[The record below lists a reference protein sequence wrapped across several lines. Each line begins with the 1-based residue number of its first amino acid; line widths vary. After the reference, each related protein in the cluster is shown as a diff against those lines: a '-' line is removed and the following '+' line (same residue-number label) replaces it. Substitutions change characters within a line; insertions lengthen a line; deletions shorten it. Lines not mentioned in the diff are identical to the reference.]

1 VKKILAILLFLI
13 YGSTSVGATIHMHYC
28 MNEFVGW
35 DLWHGDKENKCGKC
49 GMKEKKGGCCKDEQ
63 KQLKLSTDQNHNQLN
78 AIVFEQFFTPIIL
91 KHQPVYNFTQP
102 TSVTVIFPKNNAPP
116 NRRQS
121 VPIYLS
127 NSVFLI

>member
-1 VKKILAILLFLI
+1 
-13 YGSTSVGATIHMHYC
+13 

-78 AIVFEQFFTPIIL
+78 AFVPEQFFTPIIL
-91 KHQPVYNFTQP
+91 KYQPVYSFTQP
-102 TSVTVIFPKNNAPP
+102 SSVTVIFPKNNAPP